1 MDEKQRYN
9 EGMQVRRGV
18 VGDAHVDRIVN
29 GLSEFKSEFQEMFTR
44 DAWGDIWTRPGL
56 ARHTRSLITIAML
69 IGMNRNEELKLHLRA
84 AANNGVTRAEIKEV
98 IMQSAIYCG
107 IPAANATFHLA
118 ESVWDE
124 LGVESRE

>member
-1 MDEKQRYN
+1 MDSRVILSKIVTLIYRS
-9 EGMQVRRGV
+9 
-18 VGDAHVDRIVN
+18 RIVGN
-29 GLSEFKSEFQEMFTR
+29 TEN
-44 DAWGDIWTRPGL
+44 DDL
-56 ARHTRSLITIAML
+56 ARTILNTIKTDAPEFNFNGHNAIKRL
-69 IGMNRNEELKLHLRA
+69 KEFAIELLEEKDPIA
-84 AANNGVTRAEIKEV
+84 KEV

>member
-1 MDEKQRYN
+1 
-9 EGMQVRRGV
+9 
-18 VGDAHVDRIVN
+18 
-29 GLSEFKSEFQEMFTR
+29 
-44 DAWGDIWTRPGL
+44 
-56 ARHTRSLITIAML
+56 
-69 IGMNRNEELKLHLRA
+69 
-84 AANNGVTRAEIKEV
+84 NGVTRAEIKEV